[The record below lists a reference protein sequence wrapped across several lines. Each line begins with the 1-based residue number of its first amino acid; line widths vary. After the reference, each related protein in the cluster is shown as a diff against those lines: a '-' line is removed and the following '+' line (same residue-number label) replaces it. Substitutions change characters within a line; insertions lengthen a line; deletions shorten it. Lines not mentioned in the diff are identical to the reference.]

1 MKTKLSPLSIVYG
14 NISVS
19 KQRLT
24 MYLKAVK
31 NPWSTLLKAFFFKPP
46 WDIMLRTN
54 EKKQILDKRDLFE
67 TVYMLNHPS
76 KGPEVQWT
84 PQNSDITIKLK
95 TIRSNDGSEVFEQNI
110 YDWLPVADKVVVDI
124 GASIGDSPLY
134 FASKGAKHVFA
145 FEADVNIF
153 VIALYNI
160 TRNFCQDLIT
170 LENRRILGDNYTKG
184 KIMKIEQNYSEEITQ
199 SGPNEDAVMPK
210 TLEEIIKEREIE
222 DAVLKIDCEGCE
234 YGVILSAS
242 ADTIRHFSHIQMEYH
257 FGMRKLKKRL
267 IGIGYEVKVSRN
279 RYSKSPDTRILMKA
293 GDLYATRIGK

>member
-1 MKTKLSPLSIVYG
+1 MYLSPLSIVYG

-19 KQRLT
+19 KQRLK
-24 MYLKAVK
+24 MYLRAVQ
-31 NPWSTLLKAFFFKPP
+31 NPWSTLFKTFFFKPP

-54 EKKQILDKRDLFE
+54 EKKRILDKKDLFE
-67 TVYMLNHPS
+67 TVYTLNRPS

-84 PQNSDITIKLK
+84 PKDSDITIKLK
-95 TIRSNDGSEVFEQNI
+95 TIRSNDGYEVFDQNI
-110 YDWLPVADKVVVDI
+110 YGWLPVADTVVVDI

-145 FEADVNIF
+145 FEADVDICNIA
-153 VIALYNI
+153 VYNI
-160 TRNFCQDLIT
+160 ARNSCQDLIT
-170 LENRRILGDNYTKG
+170 LENRRISGANYTKG
-184 KIMKIEQNYSEEITQ
+184 KMMKIEQNYSEAITH
-199 SGPNEDAVMPK
+199 SGTNKDAVMPM
-210 TLEEIIKEREIE
+210 TLEEIIKERKIE

-234 YGVILSAS
+234 YEVILCAS

-257 FGMRKLKKRL
+257 FGMEKLKKRL

-279 RYSKSPDTRILMKA
+279 RYSKSPNSKILMKA